1 MTRKFHGKQRKI
13 SVFVKRFEIETDN
26 LCKLDQMVKLTRH
39 ENDNRANSQTKHP
52 WWEHSKGYRMHSFVC
67 NVFEITIPEVINVV
81 CSFERALCTK
91 SDENVTVL
99 ILITM

>member
-1 MTRKFHGKQRKI
+1 MEPSYEALKFLVWWLHMTRKFHGKQRKI

-52 WWEHSKGYRMHSFVC
+52 LVGT
-67 NVFEITIPEVINVV
+67 FEG
-81 CSFERALCTK
+81 L
-91 SDENVTVL
+91 
-99 ILITM
+99 